1 MRALYFT
8 KIDFI
13 KTKPQMIMAP
23 FIMLFVG
30 LIMLLGDADGNSLDV
45 VTMFVYTLFIA
56 IVFSTAPFG
65 ECRRKD
71 AGFLMLLPA
80 GTRDRVVGRFLY
92 GILLQMIAAVLGAI
106 CALGYRVLGREGNP
120 ADFPVC
126 LIGLSA
132 GILLMSAQYVFF
144 YLFGENSGTQM
155 LNFARVIPG
164 MCYFMGAMYVSNMVK
179 EQPEQVVSMMED
191 AIGFLNTIGIISVA
205 AALIVLMSAITLCV
219 KMTEKKDV

>member
-13 KTKPQMIMAP
+13 KTKQQMLMAP
-23 FIMLFVG
+23 VIMLIVG
-30 LIMLLGDADGNSLDV
+30 IIMLLYGGDGSSYNV
-45 VTMFVYTLFIA
+45 VTLFVYMLFIA

-92 GILLQMIAAVLGAI
+92 GILLQVSAAALGAI
-106 CALGYRVLGREGNP
+106 CAVGYRVLGREGNP
-120 ADFPVC
+120 ADWSIC

-132 GILLMSAQYVFF
+132 GVLLMSAQYVFF
-144 YLFGENSGTQM
+144 YLFGENSGTQL

-164 MCYFMGAMYVSNMVK
+164 MCYFMGAVYVSNMIK
-179 EQPEQVVSMMED
+179 EQPERVTGTME
-191 AIGFLNTIGIISVA
+191 AAVNLLNIISIISVA
-205 AALIVLMSAITLCV
+205 AALIVLVAAISLCIQ
-219 KMTEKKDV
+219 MTEKRDC

>member
-30 LIMLLGDADGNSLDV
+30 LIMLLSNADGSSFNV
-45 VTMFVYTLFIA
+45 VTLFVYMLFIA

-71 AGFLMLLPA
+71 VGFLMLLPA

-92 GILLQMIAAVLGAI
+92 GILLQVIAASFGAI
-106 CALGYRVLGREGNP
+106 CAVVYRVLGREGNP
-120 ADFPVC
+120 ADLSVC
-126 LIGLSA
+126 LIGLSV

-144 YLFGENSGTQM
+144 YLFGENSGTQL

-164 MCYFMGAMYVSNMVK
+164 MCYFMGAVYVSNMLK
-179 EQPEQVVSMMED
+179 EQPERVTGTME
-191 AIGFLNTIGIISVA
+191 AAVNLLNIISIISVV
-205 AALIVLMSAITLCV
+205 AALIVLVAAISLCIQ
-219 KMTEKKDV
+219 MTEKRDC

>member
-30 LIMLLGDADGNSLDV
+30 LIMVLGSDDGSSYNA
-45 VTMFVYTLFIA
+45 VTLFVYMLFIA

-71 AGFLMLLPA
+71 AGFLMLLPG

-92 GILLQMIAAVLGAI
+92 GISLQVSAAVLGAI
-106 CALGYRVLGREGNP
+106 CVVGYRALGREGNP
-120 ADFPVC
+120 ADLSVC
-126 LIGLSA
+126 LIGLSV

-144 YLFGENSGTQM
+144 YLFGENSGTQL

-164 MCYFMGAMYVSNMVK
+164 MCYFMGALYMSNMIK
-179 EQPEQVVSMMED
+179 EQPERVASTMK
-191 AIGFLNTIGIISVA
+191 AFISRLNTISIISMA
-205 AALIVLMSAITLCV
+205 AALIVLAAAISLCIQ
-219 KMTEKKDV
+219 MTEKKDY

>member
-30 LIMLLGDADGNSLDV
+30 LIMVLGGDDGSSYNA
-45 VTMFVYTLFIA
+45 VTLFVYMLFIA

-92 GILLQMIAAVLGAI
+92 GISLQVSAAVLGAV
-106 CALGYRVLGREGNP
+106 CVVGYRALGREGNP
-120 ADFPVC
+120 ADLSVC
-126 LIGLSA
+126 LIGLSV

-144 YLFGENSGTQM
+144 YLFGENSGTQL

-164 MCYFMGAMYVSNMVK
+164 MCYFMGAVYVSNMIK
-179 EQPEQVVSMMED
+179 EQPERVAGTME
-191 AIGFLNTIGIISVA
+191 AVIGLLNIIGIIGVA
-205 AALIVLMSAITLCV
+205 AAFTVLMAAITVCV
-219 KMTEKKDV
+219 KLTERKDV

>member
-13 KTKPQMIMAP
+13 KTKQQMLMTP
-23 FIMLFVG
+23 VIMLVVG
-30 LIMLLGDADGNSLDV
+30 AIMLHGGGDRSSYNV
-45 VTMFVYTLFIA
+45 VTLFVYMLFIA

-71 AGFLMLLPA
+71 AGFLILLPA

-92 GILLQMIAAVLGAI
+92 GILLQACAAVFGVI
-106 CALGYRVLGREGNP
+106 CAVGYRVLGYGSGP
-120 ADFPVC
+120 ADLSVC
-126 LIGLSA
+126 LIGLSV

-144 YLFGENSGTQM
+144 YLFGENSGTQL

-164 MCYFMGAMYVSNMVK
+164 MCYFMGAVFVSNMIK
-179 EQPEQVVSMMED
+179 EQPERVTGMMEA
-191 AIGFLNTIGIISVA
+191 AINLLNIISIISVA
-205 AALIVLMSAITLCV
+205 VALMALVAAITVCV
-219 KMTEKKDV
+219 KMTEKKDF

>member
-13 KTKPQMIMAP
+13 KTKQQMLIVP
-23 FIMLFVG
+23 VIMLFVG
-30 LIMLLGDADGNSLDV
+30 LVMLFGDTDGSSSNV
-45 VTMFVYTLFIA
+45 VTLFMYTLFIA

-80 GTRDRVVGRFLY
+80 DTRDRVVGRFLY
-92 GILLQMIAAVLGAI
+92 GILLQAIAAVIGVI
-106 CALGYRVLGREGNP
+106 CVVGYRAFGRAGNP
-120 ADFPVC
+120 ADLSVC
-126 LIGLSA
+126 LIGLSV

-144 YLFGENSGTQM
+144 YLFGENSGTQL

-164 MCYFMGAMYVSNMVK
+164 MCYFMGALYVSNMIK
-179 EQPEQVVSMMED
+179 EQPERVASTMEAVVSR
-191 AIGFLNTIGIISVA
+191 LNVIGIFSVVS
-205 AALIVLMSAITLCV
+205 ALIVLVAAVSLCIQ
-219 KMTEKKDV
+219 MTDKRDC

>member
-1 MRALYFT
+1 MRALYFM

-13 KTKPQMIMAP
+13 KTKQQMLMAP
-23 FIMLFVG
+23 VIMLVVG
-30 LIMLLGDADGNSLDV
+30 LVMLFGGGDGSSYNV
-45 VTMFVYTLFIA
+45 VTLFVYMLFIA

-92 GILLQMIAAVLGAI
+92 GISLQMTVVVLGAI
-106 CALGYRVLGREGNP
+106 CAVGYRALGRESNP
-120 ADFPVC
+120 ADLSIC
-126 LIGLSA
+126 LIGLSV

-144 YLFGENSGTQM
+144 YLFGENSGTQL

-164 MCYFMGAMYVSNMVK
+164 MCYFMGAVYVSNMLK
-179 EQPEQVVSMMED
+179 EQPELVASTID
-191 AIGFLNTIGIISVA
+191 AVISLLNTISIISMTAAFVVLVA
-205 AALIVLMSAITLCV
+205 AILLCIQ
-219 KMTEKKDV
+219 MTEKRDC

>member
-13 KTKPQMIMAP
+13 KTKQQMLIVP
-23 FIMLFVG
+23 VIMLFVG
-30 LIMLLGDADGNSLDV
+30 LIMLFGDADGSSSNV
-45 VTMFVYTLFIA
+45 VTLFMYTLFIA

-92 GILLQMIAAVLGAI
+92 GILLQVMAAVIGII
-106 CALGYRVLGREGNP
+106 CVVGYRAFGREGNA
-120 ADFPVC
+120 ADLSIC
-126 LIGLSA
+126 LIGLSV
-132 GILLMSAQYVFF
+132 GLLLMSAQYVFF
-144 YLFGENSGTQM
+144 YLFGENSGTQL

-164 MCYFMGAMYVSNMVK
+164 MCYFMGALYVSNIIK
-179 EQPEQVVSMMED
+179 EQPERVASTMKTF
-191 AIGFLNTIGIISVA
+191 ISRLNMISIISAA
-205 AALIVLMSAITLCV
+205 AALIALAAAISLCV
-219 KMTEKKDV
+219 KMTERKDI

>member
-30 LIMLLGDADGNSLDV
+30 LIMLFGDADGSSSNV
-45 VTMFVYTLFIA
+45 VTLFVYTLFIA

-71 AGFLMLLPA
+71 AGFLLLLPA
-80 GTRDRVVGRFLY
+80 DTRDRVVGRFLY
-92 GILLQMIAAVLGAI
+92 GISLQMIAAVLGVI
-106 CALGYRVLGREGNP
+106 CAIGYRALGHESNP
-120 ADFPVC
+120 ADWSIC
-126 LIGLSA
+126 LIGLSV
-132 GILLMSAQYVFF
+132 GILLMSAQYIFF
-144 YLFGENSGTQM
+144 YLFGENSGTQL

-164 MCYFMGAMYVSNMVK
+164 MCYFMGTLYVSNMIK
-179 EQPEQVVSMMED
+179 EHPERVSSTMD
-191 AIGFLNTIGIISVA
+191 AVIGILNRISMVGAVA
-205 AALIVLMSAITLCV
+205 AFIALVTAITLCV
-219 KMTEKKDV
+219 KMTETKDY